1 MTLTT
6 TSSASGVD
14 LTARLRGQQPVT
26 IRGATLRD
34 AASAMRA
41 LLARERT
48 RRVAEIDALDA
59 ALCRMEHGPA
69 DVE

>member
-14 LTARLRGQQPVT
+14 LTARIGGLHPVT
-26 IRGATLRD
+26 VRGPTVRD
-34 AASAMRA
+34 AASALRT
-41 LLARERT
+41 LLARERA

-59 ALCRMEHGPA
+59 ALCRLEHGPA
-69 DVE
+69 DTE

>member
-14 LTARLRGQQPVT
+14 LTARLHGLHPVT
-26 IRGATLRD
+26 VRGSTLRD

-41 LLARERT
+41 LLARERA

-59 ALCRMEHGPA
+59 QLLRLEFGPA
-69 DVE
+69 DGE